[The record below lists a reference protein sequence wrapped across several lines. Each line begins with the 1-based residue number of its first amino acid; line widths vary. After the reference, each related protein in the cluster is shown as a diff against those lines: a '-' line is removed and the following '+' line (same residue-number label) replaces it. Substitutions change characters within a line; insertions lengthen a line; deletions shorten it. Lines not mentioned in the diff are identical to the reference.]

1 MSLSI
6 SRNVTREFW
15 QIANSVLNNSKCA
28 MPPLFNSP
36 ELLSSASDK
45 AKYFA
50 KNVSKNSDLDDAVVY
65 LPAFPSR
72 TILKPHNISVTS
84 KLVEKVI
91 TNLDSSGGS
100 EEL

>member
-1 MSLSI
+1 
-6 SRNVTREFW
+6 
-15 QIANSVLNNSKCA
+15 

-50 KNVSKNSDLDDAVVY
+50 KNVSKNSDFDDSVIY

-72 TILKPHNISVTS
+72 TILKLHNISVIS
-84 KLVEKVI
+84 ELVKKVI
-91 TNLDSSGGS
+91 TNLDFSGGS